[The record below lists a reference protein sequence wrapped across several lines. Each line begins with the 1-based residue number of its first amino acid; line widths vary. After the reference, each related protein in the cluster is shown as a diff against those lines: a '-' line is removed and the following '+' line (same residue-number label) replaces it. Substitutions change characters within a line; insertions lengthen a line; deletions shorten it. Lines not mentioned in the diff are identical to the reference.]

1 MSCQAFLQE
10 QHVKS
15 LQGHSCVSCH
25 ISKHVGSISPLT
37 GKLSKGAYD
46 VAGGSPNWGDVI
58 VGGGVK
64 QGRLETWVR
73 YDHSSYL
80 S

>member
-1 MSCQAFLQE
+1 MRVKLKATTVESEVGSARNCDKEEAEETMSCQTFLQE

-37 GKLSKGAYD
+37 GKLSE
-46 VAGGSPNWGDVI
+46 GS
-58 VGGGVK
+58 K
-64 QGRLETWVR
+64 MLQG
-73 YDHSSYL
+73 
-80 S
+80 